1 MKAISSIDKVIKHER
16 YSPLYYKQCGVKD
29 GKFVDV
35 EEFIRLWDLKL
46 RNEEGWR
53 KLKVKQVK
61 PTEIKTAKGLDK
73 SADKNPKDTK

>member
-1 MKAISSIDKVIKHER
+1 MPDLYNKASMKELSSIDKVIKHQR

-61 PTEIKTAKGLDK
+61 PT
-73 SADKNPKDTK
+73 